1 MAAGPASAPSGHTA
15 AVTLRL
21 LLVHAHPDD
30 ETLNHGATVAA
41 ALAAG
46 HEVDLVTCTRG
57 EEGEVI
63 GAAHADRVSSRDDTL
78 AEAREAELAAALAV
92 LASASP
98 DGATVAHHWLDALPP
113 APGASPRP
121 SARYRDSGMVVLPG
135 GRAAVP
141 PDVRPECFAV
151 ADLDEAA
158 SRLAGLLVRRRPH
171 VLLTYGA
178 HGGYGHPD
186 HVMAHRVAVR
196 ALELA
201 EASWRVPWA
210 YGAAGDVERLRAW
223 LRHRDDPS
231 AWDAEGPL
239 PQMFVAPSSI
249 DATVDASRW
258 LPVKAEA
265 LQALPTQVRVLPV
278 DPVREPAFVL
288 SNDVPQPLT
297 GVEPGRLLRAVP
309 VDADVPAV
317 GPGGPADDP
326 VRALLLPPGTTPR
339 P

>member
-1 MAAGPASAPSGHTA
+1 M
-15 AVTLRL
+15 TLRL

-63 GAAHADRVSSRDDTL
+63 GAEHAHRVSHGDDTL
-78 AEAREAELAAALAV
+78 ADAREAELAAALRV
-92 LASASP
+92 LGTASP
-98 DGATVAHHWLDALPP
+98 DGAAVAHHWLDGLPS
-113 APGASPRP
+113 APGSPARP
-121 SARYRDSGMVVLPG
+121 GDRYRDSGMVVLPG
-135 GRAAVP
+135 GRAGVP
-141 PDVRPECFAV
+141 PDVRPEGFAV

-158 SRLAGLLVRRRPH
+158 SRLAGLVVRRRPH

-186 HVMAHRVAVR
+186 HVMAHRVALR
-196 ALELA
+196 ALALA
-201 EASWRVPWA
+201 DASWRVPWA
-210 YGAAGDVERLRAW
+210 YGAAGDVTALRRW
-223 LRHRDDPS
+223 LRRRVDPA
-231 AWDAEGPL
+231 AWDPDGPL
-239 PQMFVAPSSI
+239 PQMFVAPTSI

-258 LPVKAEA
+258 LEVKAEA
-265 LQALPTQVRVLPV
+265 LRALPTQVRVLPP
-278 DPVREPAFVL
+278 DPAQEPAFVL
-288 SNDVPQPLT
+288 SNEVPQPLS

-309 VDADVPAV
+309 GDADLPD
-317 GPGGPADDP
+317 GPVDDLPDGPVDDP

>member
-1 MAAGPASAPSGHTA
+1 M
-15 AVTLRL
+15 TLRL

-30 ETLNHGATVAA
+30 ETINHGATVAA

-46 HEVDLVTCTRG
+46 HQVDLVTCTRG

-63 GAAHADRVSSRDDTL
+63 GAEHAHRVSGLEDTL
-78 AEAREAELAAALAV
+78 ADVREAELAAALAV

-98 DGATVAHHWLDALPP
+98 DGAAVAHHWLDALPP
-113 APGASPRP
+113 AAGSPVR
-121 SARYRDSGMVVLPG
+121 SWGRFRDSGMVVLPG

-201 EASWRVPWA
+201 EASWHVPWA
-210 YGAAGDVERLRAW
+210 HGAAGDVEQLRAW
-223 LRHRDDPS
+223 LRRRADPA
-231 AWDAEGPL
+231 AWDPDGPL
-239 PQMFVAPSSI
+239 PQMFVEPSSL

-258 LPVKAEA
+258 LEVKAEA
-265 LQALPTQVRVLPV
+265 LRALPTQVRVLPADPV
-278 DPVREPAFVL
+278 LPAGPVREPALVL
-288 SNDVPQPLT
+288 SNDVPQPLS

-309 VDADVPAV
+309 ADAVVPAAV
-317 GPGGPADDP
+317 GPGSPSDDA
-326 VRALLLPPGTTPR
+326 VRALLLPPGTRPR